1 MLHRWLLK
9 RLAASVAVLLGV
21 LIIVF
26 FIMRLSGDPI
36 TLLAGND
43 ASLTDIERLRAEFG
57 LDQSL
62 PVQFGRFVANVV
74 RGNLGM
80 SLRYRQAAVGLV
92 LDRLAATIQLAVTAL
107 TIGVVIGM
115 TFGILAGTRPFSVWD
130 HGSMMLAMVGQTVP
144 TFWLGILLI
153 LLFPLKLGVFY
164 TSGYGTIGHLVL
176 PAITLGMFPAA
187 RFARL
192 SRGGMLDVL
201 VQDYVRTA
209 RAKGLPRWKVVT
221 KHGLR
226 NAVLPLL
233 SVLGID
239 IGTLLSGSV
248 VTETV
253 FSWPGIGQL
262 AVQSVFAR
270 DYPVV
275 QAVVLIAATAFVLA
289 NLCVDL
295 AYSLVDPRIRHG

>member
-1 MLHRWLLK
+1 MLHRLLLR

-21 LIIVF
+21 LTIVF
-26 FIMRLSGDPI
+26 FVTRLSGDPV

-43 ASLTDIERLRAEFG
+43 ASLEDIARLRADFG
-57 LDQSL
+57 LDQPL
-62 PVQFGRFVANVV
+62 PVQYGRFVASVV
-74 RGNLGM
+74 RGNFGT
-80 SLRYRQAAVGLV
+80 SLRYRQAALGLV
-92 LDRLAATIQLAVTAL
+92 LDRLLATMQLAAAAAGIAVVA
-107 TIGVVIGM
+107 GV
-115 TFGILAGTRPFSVWD
+115 TFGILAATRPFSMWD
-130 HGSMMLAMVGQTVP
+130 HGSMVFAVIGQTVP
-144 TFWLGILLI
+144 SFWLGILLI
-153 LLFPLKLGVFY
+153 LLFPLRLGWFY
-164 TSGYGTIGHLVL
+164 TSGYGSIGHLVL
-176 PAITLGMFPAA
+176 PAITLGMFHAA

-201 VQDYVRTA
+201 IQDYVRTA
-209 RAKGLPRWKVVT
+209 RAKGLPRWKIVA

-226 NAVLPLL
+226 NAALPLL

-239 IGTLLSGSV
+239 IGTLLSGAV

-275 QAVVLIAATAFVLA
+275 QAVVLVASTAFVLA
-289 NLCVDL
+289 NLCVDA
-295 AYSLVDPRIRHG
+295 AYSLADPRIRHG

>member
-1 MLHRWLLK
+1 MLHRLLLR
-9 RLAASVAVLLGV
+9 RLAAAGVVLFGV
-21 LIIVF
+21 LTIVF
-26 FIMRLSGDPI
+26 FITRLSGDPI
-36 TLLAGND
+36 TLLAGPE
-43 ASLTDIERLRAEFG
+43 ASLADVAQLRAQFG
-57 LDQSL
+57 LDQPL
-62 PVQFGRFVANVV
+62 PVQYGHFVANVV
-74 RGNLGM
+74 RGNLGA
-80 SLRYRQAAVGLV
+80 SLRYRQPALTLV
-92 LDRLAATIQLAVTAL
+92 LDRLAATIQLAAAAACIAVVTGL
-107 TIGVVIGM
+107 TL
-115 TFGILAGTRPFSVWD
+115 GILAAVRPFSVWD
-130 HGSMMLAMVGQTVP
+130 HVSMAFAVVGQTVP
-144 TFWLGILLI
+144 SFWLGILLI
-153 LLFPLKLGVFY
+153 LMFPLRLGWFY

-176 PAITLGMFPAA
+176 PAVTLGLFQAA

-192 SRGGMLDVL
+192 CRGGMIDVL

-226 NAVLPLL
+226 NALLPLL

-239 IGTLLSGSV
+239 VGTLLSGAV

-275 QAVVLIAATAFVLA
+275 QAVVLVASIAFVLA
-289 NLCVDL
+289 NLCADI
-295 AYSLVDPRIRHG
+295 AYSLADPRIRYG